1 MTPANLRRCAELLRS
16 GEARAEIVAGEIEY
30 AADVLDRLQDT
41 HRLIA
46 RTEAGECWH
55 WQGDGYDY
63 PDSLACPVV
72 IDHGVLRRL
81 LRDAGRYRWL
91 RTNVTRILLTTTLDS
106 ALNDDRLSVVKID
119 VPPHMRAAD
128 GNSVDAAVDAAMPG
142 ASIEQTAPPLQEG
155 ADSDSIRA
163 AAELA
168 CGLLWMSDWRR
179 DKAHFAFVALRDALG
194 GPGSKGLGAAIQRAI
209 DAGYEAD
216 HPPECDGWAGM
227 KEFPA

>member
-16 GEARAEIVAGEIEY
+16 GEASAEIVAGEIEC
-30 AADVLDRLQDT
+30 AADVLDMIQAT

-63 PDSLACPVV
+63 PDSLACSVV

-81 LRDAGRYRWL
+81 LLDAGRYRWL

-119 VPPHMRAAD
+119 VPPYMSAAD
-128 GNSVDAAVDAAMPG
+128 GNSVDAAVDAAMPEALTRK
-142 ASIEQTAPPLQEG
+142 ASQHLPSATD
-155 ADSDSIRA
+155 ADAIGA
-163 AAELA
+163 AAKLA
-168 CGLLWMSDWRR
+168 CGLLWMTAEWRQG
-179 DKAHFAFVALRDALG
+179 KTEAAYQALLEAVGGSGSQGLRESIQAAL
-194 GPGSKGLGAAIQRAI
+194 
-209 DAGYEAD
+209 DAGHEVDA
-216 HPPECDGWAGM
+216 PPGCYWPGE
-227 KEFPA
+227 